1 MVTHNEAIPT
11 YFPRQVGDSL
21 LDFDDWARRV
31 RQQMLTCL
39 QTRGRRQDPKA
50 P

>member
-1 MVTHNEAIPT
+1 MVTHNETISA
-11 YFPRQVGDSL
+11 YFPRQVGDSHL
-21 LDFDDWARRV
+21 AFDDWARRV

-39 QTRGRRQDPKA
+39 QARGRRQHPKA